1 MLTDKYSC
9 SLLPILGAL
18 DLTQPSDLFA
28 VFLCLVFVAFAVWTA
43 RSMESIH
50 GQPRLR
56 KTPQSSDTNAR
67 LIAAAPE
74 LLSALV
80 RAKNWIATEPVEE
93 TLNDYDREIHLTV
106 LNQINNAI
114 KKATNEQ

>member
-43 RSMESIH
+43 RSMKSIH

-56 KTPQSSDTNAR
+56 KTPQSSDANAR
-67 LIAAAPE
+67 LIAAAPSLLYALEQLHAHHRAFSSSEDWTTLDDEARE
-74 LLSALV
+74 LAKSAINL
-80 RAKNWIATEPVEE
+80 ATE
-93 TLNDYDREIHLTV
+93 
-106 LNQINNAI
+106 
-114 KKATNEQ
+114 K